1 MATMRTKSG
10 QVLTDDMIEALAREA
25 EAGYDPATLRP
36 RRAGRP
42 PLGAGSSRRVQFRV
56 DATTY
61 AALQAQARA
70 ERRHLSEVVRTAL
83 EQYLRRGSDGSLER
97 ARSE

>member
-1 MATMRTKSG
+1 MATMRTKTG
-10 QVLTDDMIEALAREA
+10 QTLTDDMIEALAREA

-42 PLGAGSSRRVQFRV
+42 PLGAGASRRVQFRV
-56 DATTY
+56 DAATY

-70 ERRHLSEVVRTAL
+70 EQRHVSEVVRTAL
-83 EQYLRRGSDGSLER
+83 EQYLHRGPDGSLER

>member
-1 MATMRTKSG
+1 MATMRTKTG
-10 QVLTDDMIEALAREA
+10 QVLTDDMIEALACEA

-56 DATTY
+56 DAATY
-61 AALQAQARA
+61 AALEAQARA
-70 ERRHLSEVVRTAL
+70 EQRHVREVMRTAL
-83 EQYLRRGSDGSLER
+83 EQYLRRGSDGSPER
-97 ARSE
+97 ARFE